1 MSEQDRGALTL
12 QAPRSLKMFEVL
24 MTGGAAGIFVG
35 VIQIIKVLERSHKQI
50 DGLRE
55 DIQKLHQTM
64 RERLPYS

>member
-1 MSEQDRGALTL
+1 
-12 QAPRSLKMFEVL
+12 MFEVL

>member
-12 QAPRSLKMFEVL
+12 QAPRSLK
-24 MTGGAAGIFVG
+24 
-35 VIQIIKVLERSHKQI
+35 IIKVLERSHKQI